1 MTYWKKRVQQHR
13 IDRIHVLRASREWLF
28 HGVQL
33 AVSTGLRRG
42 GSLVALRWQDI
53 DFEDE

>member
-42 GSLVALRWQDI
+42 GSLVALRWQVI